1 MGAKLYQRFEEECEV
16 HIFAALQSLVGQ
28 NTDLVVFL
36 SLVGRCWQ
44 DFCDQMSVIC
54 DLWFRQFY
62 GSIICQV
69 NTQCEAIMGH
79 GLTSFPQTSFTGS
92 WCTTQNCFWSSTNDW
107 KRKTRL
113 QGEHERCLIYL
124 DASTRKPLIA
134 TAEKVSLCLWMEIV
148 WKTFKECSHS
158 FQGSMPSSH

>member
-54 DLWFRQFY
+54 DFASFMDQSYVKLTPNVRPLWDMALHHFRKHLSLAPDVQHKTV
-62 GSIICQV
+62 S
-69 NTQCEAIMGH
+69 
-79 GLTSFPQTSFTGS
+79 GLLRMIES
-92 WCTTQNCFWSSTNDW
+92 
-107 KRKTRL
+107 
-113 QGEHERCLIYL
+113 ER
-124 DASTRKPLIA
+124 
-134 TAEKVSLCLWMEIV
+134 
-148 WKTFKECSHS
+148 
-158 FQGSMPSSH
+158 